1 MTVAALRRLL
11 DEIDHQG
18 GPEAAR
24 QWRLHIPD
32 DPQEGPVAMTTA
44 FTPPS
49 ELVSALMPKTAAAL
63 TPEPKPIPVG
73 QLLKWGDDHDDEEVR
88 DQAARARVL
97 LTALRRRHDADQ
109 ELTAITSKREQLEKE
124 LAALQAREAELAP
137 PKKAGR
143 RTPTSPDTKAARAW
157 AAANGVDCPPRGRV
171 PKTVMDAWRASQQQI
186 GDPAA

>member
-1 MTVAALRRLL
+1 
-11 DEIDHQG
+11 
-18 GPEAAR
+18 
-24 QWRLHIPD
+24 
-32 DPQEGPVAMTTA
+32 MTTA

-63 TPEPKPIPVG
+63 SPEAKPIPVG
-73 QLLKWGDDHDDEEVR
+73 QLLKWGDEHDDEEVR

-97 LTALRRRHDADQ
+97 LGGLRRRHAVDQ
-109 ELTAITSKREQLEKE
+109 ELTAIADERAQLEKR
-124 LAALQAREAELAP
+124 LAEVQAREAELAP

-143 RTPTSPDTKAARAW
+143 RTPTSPDTKAARAG

-171 PKTVMDAWRASQQQI
+171 PKAVMDAWRASQQQI

>member
-18 GPEAAR
+18 GPDAAR

-32 DPQEGPVAMTTA
+32 DPQEGP
-44 FTPPS
+44 TP
-49 ELVSALMPKTAAAL
+49 MPQPVTVPGL
-63 TPEPKPIPVG
+63 TLPRPADESQPLPVG
-73 QLLKWGDDHDDEEVR
+73 QLLKWGDEHDDEEVR

-97 LTALRRRHDADQ
+97 LGGLRRRHAVDQ
-109 ELTAITSKREQLEKE
+109 ELTAIADERAQLEKR
-124 LAALQAREAELAP
+124 LAEVQAREAELAP

-171 PKTVMDAWRASQQQI
+171 PKTVMDAWRASLPQAS
-186 GDPAA
+186 AATA